1 MARRLNWQKRA
12 FDLKPKRAF
21 KDEEEFHKTDW
32 AGRFIAR
39 AEQSP
44 RVRRYDRRDVASEA
58 KRQPDRDR
66 QRAQESANRAVREKP
81 PWED

>member
-1 MARRLNWQKRA
+1 V
-12 FDLKPKRAF
+12 
-21 KDEEEFHKTDW
+21 T
-32 AGRFIAR
+32 R

-58 KRQPDRDR
+58 KRQADGDR
-66 QRAQESANRAVREKP
+66 QRAQASANRAVREKP